1 MVVLPNVIGATNDGL
16 GSQLFVSELM
26 ESRAGI
32 SFYSCSYCNFSGCGW
47 RIIFF
52 AQTKTT
58 LHYPVTTGCPMGG
71 KVSDYGTADFIQHVL
86 YVCRGAAV
94 YNALEA
100 LIKTQTVRVW
110 CLLSLICICYL
121 YMTWQT
127 GSSSSHPED
136 LHQVSQERQEVIK
149 SELEKLVQFLPAA
162 RILIG
167 YFELVTCHL
176 TMKLSEWATLRNAWR
191 QRVHITPE
199 CRPTN
204 INICCQLSSFVFSC

>member
-52 AQTKTT
+52 AQKKTT
-58 LHYPVTTGCPMGG
+58 LHYPPRHKQRQCVGVTTGCPMGG
-71 KVSDYGTADFIQHVL
+71 KVSDYGTADFMHVL

-94 YNALEA
+94 YNAHEA
-100 LIKTQTVRVW
+100 LTKTQTIRVW

-127 GSSSSHPED
+127 GSSCSHAED
-136 LHQVSQERQEVIK
+136 LHQVSQERQEVMN
-149 SELEKLVQFLPAA
+149 SELEKLVQFLPSIAHSHWVLRVGNMSFNNETLWVGNVA
-162 RILIG
+162 K
-167 YFELVTCHL
+167 CL
-176 TMKLSEWATLRNAWR
+176 TSESAHYPWMS
-191 QRVHITPE
+191 
-199 CRPTN
+199 TN
-204 INICCQLSSFVFSC
+204 EY

>member
-94 YNALEA
+94 DNAPEA
-100 LIKTQTVRVW
+100 KLK
-110 CLLSLICICYL
+110 LKLSGYDVCYL
-121 YMTWQT
+121 
-127 GSSSSHPED
+127 
-136 LHQVSQERQEVIK
+136 
-149 SELEKLVQFLPAA
+149 
-162 RILIG
+162 
-167 YFELVTCHL
+167 
-176 TMKLSEWATLRNAWR
+176 
-191 QRVHITPE
+191 
-199 CRPTN
+199 
-204 INICCQLSSFVFSC
+204 